1 MIDAVCARIVMTYIT
16 SESPVT
22 ENLWSQKQRAA
33 VAKELHID
41 EEKVEHLFKFIC
53 AEANRRRHT
62 SRFTLGSERSSMNSN
77 TNDIGLEED
86 DEEEESKSVD
96 ETGGTRIGQIPLTLD
111 SCHAL
116 GRGVLMCGPMWKNK
130 PSMLGSGS
138 QIMRQVWLRPGYLAY
153 TSGKITNHKDD
164 SVRLIK
170 LSDIDSV
177 RVVLPFSFFFSPEC
191 QFSIICITHSIPQE
205 SSNTNPTLE
214 NRYKF
219 TSHNPVRSAYR
230 FARQK
235 TRTMCLVVQTN
246 LRRGRGHVPFEM
258 R

>member
-77 TNDIGLEED
+77 TNDAISVGLEDED
-86 DEEEESKSVD
+86 EDEESKSVE
-96 ETGGTRIGQIPLTLD
+96 ETGGTRIGQMPLTLD

-177 RVVLPFSFFFSPEC
+177 RVVLPFSFFSHQNVNSLSFVSLT
-191 QFSIICITHSIPQE
+191 QYRKKARTHTQRSKTGT
-205 SSNTNPTLE
+205 SSQATILSDQHIDSQDE
-214 NRYKF
+214 R
-219 TSHNPVRSAYR
+219 HGLCV
-230 FARQK
+230 
-235 TRTMCLVVQTN
+235 
-246 LRRGRGHVPFEM
+246 
-258 R
+258 

>member
-1 MIDAVCARIVMTYIT
+1 MIEVDRRRWIAMIDAVCARIVMTYIT

-22 ENLWSQKQRAA
+22 ENLWTQKQRAA

-41 EEKVEHLFKFIC
+41 EEKVEHLFQFIC

-77 TNDIGLEED
+77 TNDAISVGLEDED
-86 DEEEESKSVD
+86 EDEESKSVE
-96 ETGGTRIGQIPLTLD
+96 ETGGTRIGQMPLTLD

-164 SVRLIK
+164 SVRQIK
-170 LSDIDSV
+170 LSEIDSV
-177 RVVLPFSFFFSPEC
+177 RRCSSAVFERSVRARSARISLFSFTYSEF
-191 QFSIICITHSIPQE
+191 
-205 SSNTNPTLE
+205 
-214 NRYKF
+214 
-219 TSHNPVRSAYR
+219 
-230 FARQK
+230 
-235 TRTMCLVVQTN
+235 
-246 LRRGRGHVPFEM
+246 
-258 R
+258 